1 MDKKYLK
8 QVAAYFLT
16 TVVSLGVMLYIG
28 YHLFYGLTQKVET
41 EPALIS
47 TVSFRM
53 TADAYIFRDEIP
65 LASSGGGS
73 LVPAVSDGER
83 VGIGDVVCRRYD
95 SASPDILARLEEI
108 SLQMDVIGEMQER
121 NLSVRDTASVD
132 SEIYALLGEISR
144 AGAVGDADS
153 LLSRRA
159 ALTAALN
166 RRTLLIGAS
175 GDPAAAADSLRSE
188 QKKLTAQLG
197 ACRAEITAPRSG
209 YYYADCDGYESSF
222 TADAA
227 LAASPE
233 EFLRLIGAE
242 PDRAAAGGKIAPG
255 YTWYAACITRD
266 STAASF
272 EEGKSYPVS
281 FPYNGG
287 TTLTMTLVRA
297 EESDSGTL
305 LVFSCTALPGDFTFT
320 RCQPIAVIAGEY
332 SGIRLPISALRAV
345 DGVSGVYVLSGGIVR
360 YRAVSV
366 LAEEED
372 WFLADP
378 SPETDPPAEMQ
389 WLSRNDIVI
398 TNGRGLYEG
407 RILQ

>member
-16 TVVSLGVMLYIG
+16 TLISLGVMLYIG

-41 EPALIS
+41 EAALIS

-83 VGIGDVVCRRYD
+83 VGIGDVVSRRYD
-95 SASPDILARLEEI
+95 SASPDILARLSEI
-108 SLQMDVIGEMQER
+108 SLQLNVIGEMQAR
-121 NLSVRDTASVD
+121 NLSVRDTAAVD
-132 SEIYALLGEISR
+132 SEIYALLGDIARSG
-144 AGAVGDADS
+144 AGGEADS
-153 LLSRRA
+153 LLARRA
-159 ALTAALN
+159 SLTAALN

-175 GDPAAAADSLRSE
+175 GDPAAAADALRSE
-188 QKKLTAQLG
+188 QKKLISQLG
-197 ACRAEITAPRSG
+197 TCRAEITASRSG
-209 YYYADCDGYESSF
+209 YYYADCDGYESAF
-222 TADAA
+222 TSDAA
-227 LAASPE
+227 LSVTPE
-233 EFLRLIGAE
+233 EFLRLIGTE
-242 PDRAAAGGKIAPG
+242 PGKAAAGGKIAPG
-255 YTWYAACITRD
+255 YTWYAACISRD
-266 STAASF
+266 SIAASF
-272 EEGKSYPVS
+272 AVGQKYPVS
-281 FPYNGG
+281 FPHNGG
-287 TTLTMTLVRA
+287 TTLQMTLVRT
-297 EESDSGTL
+297 EESDSGSL
-305 LVFSCTALPGDFTFT
+305 LVFSSTALPGDFAFI
-320 RCQPIAVIAGEY
+320 RSQPVAVTAGEY
-332 SGIRLPISALRAV
+332 SGIRLPLSALRAV

-366 LAEEED
+366 LAEGED

-378 SPETDPPAEMQ
+378 DPDADPPAEMK

>member
-8 QVAAYFLT
+8 QVAVYFLT

-28 YHLFYGLTQKVET
+28 YHLFYGLTQKVDT

-47 TVSFRM
+47 TVSFRL

-83 VGIGDVVCRRYD
+83 VGIGDVVSRRYD

-108 SLQMDVIGEMQER
+108 NLQLDVIGEMQQR

-132 SEIYALLGEISR
+132 SEIYALLAEISR
-144 AGAVGDADS
+144 SGASGDADS
-153 LLSRRA
+153 LLARRA
-159 ALTAALN
+159 SLTAALN

-175 GDPAAAADSLRSE
+175 GDPAAAADALRSE
-188 QKKLTAQLG
+188 KKQLTAQLG
-197 ACRAEITAPRSG
+197 ACRAEITTSRSG
-209 YYYADCDGYESSF
+209 YYYADCDGYESAF
-222 TADAA
+222 TVDAA
-227 LAASPE
+227 LSSTPE
-233 EFLRLIGAE
+233 EFLRLIEAE
-242 PDRAAAGGKIAPG
+242 PGKAAAGGKIATG

-272 EEGKSYPVS
+272 AVGKKYSVS

-287 TTLTMTLVRA
+287 TALQMTLVRLV
-297 EESDSGTL
+297 ESEDGTF
-305 LVFSCTALPGDFTFT
+305 LVFSCTALPGDFVFT
-320 RCQPIAVIAGEY
+320 RSQPIAVTAGEY
-332 SGIRLPISALRAV
+332 SGIRLPLSALRAV

-366 LAEEED
+366 LAEGED

-378 SPETDPPAEMQ
+378 DPEADPPAEMQ